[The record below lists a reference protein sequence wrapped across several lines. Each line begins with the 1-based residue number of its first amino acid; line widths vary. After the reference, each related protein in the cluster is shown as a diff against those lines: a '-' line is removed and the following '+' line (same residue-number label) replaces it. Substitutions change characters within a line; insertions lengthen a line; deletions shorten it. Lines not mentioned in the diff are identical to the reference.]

1 MKEAEMR
8 RLTVGFALALVAT
21 AVFAAAALAKEG
33 GVELSSTPFG
43 SQPGDPWTGTMTL
56 VGGDEELLA
65 QAKPAITI
73 RNLASGEAENFYA
86 THTKRADV
94 WDFSVTFP
102 EAGRYSVTV
111 GDGVTGRSFSYPP
124 VRIVDPTV
132 APPSPA
138 AEAGGSF
145 PVWPLVGGL
154 LGAFAAIG
162 ATMLLI
168 RRRQLRL
175 SH

>member
-1 MKEAEMR
+1 MR
-8 RLTVGFALALVAT
+8 RLTVGFALALAAA
-21 AVFAAAALAKEG
+21 AVFAATALAKEG

-73 RNLASGEAENFYA
+73 RNLATGERENFYA
-86 THTKRADV
+86 TPTKQADV
-94 WDFSVTFP
+94 WNFSVTFP
-102 EAGRYSVTV
+102 EAGRYSVSV
-111 GDGVTGRSFSYPP
+111 GDGVTGRTYSFPP
-124 VRIVDPTV
+124 VRIGEATL
-132 APPSPA
+132 APPPASPA
-138 AEAGGSF
+138 SDAGSF
-145 PVWPLVGGL
+145 PVWSLVGGL

-162 ATMLLI
+162 AAIVLI
-168 RRRQLRL
+168 RRRQLRP

>member
-1 MKEAEMR
+1 MR
-8 RLTVGFALALVAT
+8 RLTVALALALAT
-21 AVFAAAALAKEG
+21 AAVFAATALAKEG
-33 GVELSSTPFG
+33 GVELSSTPYG

-56 VGGDEELLA
+56 VGGDEELVA

-73 RNLASGEAENFYA
+73 RNLATGERENFFA
-86 THTKRADV
+86 TPTKRADV

-102 EAGRYSVTV
+102 EAGRYAVTV
-111 GDGVTGRSFSYPP
+111 GDGVTGRSYSFPP
-124 VRIVDPTV
+124 VRIGDPTL
-132 APPSPA
+132 APPASPTSDA
-138 AEAGGSF
+138 TGSF
-145 PVWPLVGGL
+145 PVWTLVGGL

-162 ATMLLI
+162 ATIVLI